1 MQIQLPEGKYKC
13 IVADP
18 PWPYGNLPGAGFDPL
33 PMRKTEDGSR
43 RHRSTRE
50 MGYDIMTMADL
61 CAIPVRNTA
70 EANAHLYL
78 WTTNAFMREAHDLAE
93 AWGFKVKTCLTW
105 GKVKEDGTAS
115 MKTGYYFRG
124 ATEHCLF
131 AVRGSLPLQV
141 KHGKPTLYLSRRLP
155 HSVKPDWFYALC
167 EECSPGP
174 RLELFSRRVRHGWT
188 VWGNQIN
195 QDARAGQG
203 ECPGTA
209 CNSASMQ
216 VALDI

>member
-1 MQIQLPEGKYKC
+1 M
-13 IVADP
+13 ADP
-18 PWPYGNLPGAGFDPL
+18 PWPYYAAESGIFARTPKRDGTPS
-33 PMRKTEDGSR
+33 RKTQNP
-43 RHRSTRE
+43 
-50 MGYDIMTMADL
+50 GYALMSMPDL
-61 CAIPVRNTA
+61 CAMPVRNVA
-70 EANAHLYL
+70 DNPSHLYL
-78 WTTNAFMREAHDLAE
+78 WTTNAFMREAHELTE

-141 KHGKPTLYLSRRLP
+141 KHGKPTLYLPRRLP

>member
-1 MQIQLPEGKYKC
+1 MSAANDCTLDALVGRGFKT

-18 PWPYGNLPGAGFDPL
+18 PWPYGDGNPRGVHTI
-33 PMRKTEDGSR
+33 KNDGSVALGV
-43 RHRSTRE
+43 SSKALYGQMSMNQLTA
-50 MGYDIMTMADL
+50 MPVASVADT
-61 CAIPVRNTA
+61 PS
-70 EANAHLYL
+70 HLYL

-105 GKVKEDGTAS
+105 GKVKGDGTPS

-124 ATEHCLF
+124 ATEQCLF
-131 AVRGSLPLQV
+131 AVRGSLRLQV

-174 RLELFSRRVRHGWT
+174 RLELFARRARPGWT
-188 VWGNQIN
+188 VWGNEVES
-195 QDARAGQG
+195 DAEARK
-203 ECPGTA
+203 
-209 CNSASMQ
+209 
-216 VALDI
+216 